1 MSHGFFTGSTTPK
14 MSLVLPVKLI
24 LCESVAAQFV
34 PAGAVRAGGM
44 YGQDRIIEW
53 SAAGSVVTTVRPLV
67 HNIG

>member
-1 MSHGFFTGSTTPK
+1 
-14 MSLVLPVKLI
+14 MSLVLLVKLI
-24 LCESVAAQFV
+24 LSESVAAQFV
-34 PAGAVRAGGM
+34 PAGALRAGVT

>member
-1 MSHGFFTGSTTPK
+1 
-14 MSLVLPVKLI
+14 MSLVLLVKLI
-24 LCESVAAQFV
+24 LSESVVAQFV
-34 PAGAVRAGGM
+34 PAGAVRPGVT